1 MNIAIIDD
9 QEDIKYAVEK
19 ILKKDGHTCYGFK
32 GNEDDLIDGLN
43 VFEVE
48 LIILDM
54 MLENGLSGIDIIE
67 KIRKNSL
74 NTPIIMITAYTTPSN
89 MIKASKSGIIDIIQ
103 KPFSASDIIQTVN
116 KYNSKHIEKDSK
128 TNNQEDE
135 FIGSFE
141 TMKDIYKNIGLAAKN
156 DSNVLIIGDTGT
168 GKDLIAKLI
177 HKNSLNSNEAF
188 VAINCSTIPEN
199 LFEKLMY
206 GKVENFSKNQ
216 KDPHIGHIQKV
227 GFGTLFLDE
236 ISELDPNLQVK
247 LLRFL
252 ETKSFYPLG
261 SANEI
266 KFQGRI
272 ICATSRKKD
281 ELENSN
287 IFRSDLYYR
296 ISSFEIMV
304 PNLKN
309 RKDDIKELV
318 LHFIKLFCENL
329 KIKPKNIEENAI
341 LFLKEYEFKGNV
353 RELKNIIYKT
363 ILNSRNEIIS
373 IDDIK
378 NNISSKDNEKSEI
391 FNKITED
398 LIHIYGIENSNL
410 IFEDFEKHMIKELLN
425 KNNNITKISEY
436 LGITRNTLKSKIKKY
451 SL

>member
-19 ILKKDGHTCYGFK
+19 ILKKDGPTCYGFK

-54 MLENGLSGIDIIE
+54 MLKNGLSGIDIIE

-103 KPFSASDIIQTVN
+103 KPFSANDIIQTVN

-227 GFGTLFLDE
+227 GLGTLFLDE

>member
-19 ILKKDGHTCYGFK
+19 ILKKDGHTCYGFS

-54 MLENGLSGIDIIE
+54 MLKNGLSGIDIIE

-227 GFGTLFLDE
+227 GLGTLFLDE

-353 RELKNIIYKT
+353 RELKNIIYKA
-363 ILNSRNEIIS
+363 ILNSRNKIIS

-410 IFEDFEKHMIKELLN
+410 IFEDFEKHMIKKLLN

>member
-19 ILKKDGHTCYGFK
+19 ILKKDGPTCYGFK

-54 MLENGLSGIDIIE
+54 MLKNGLSGIDIIE

-103 KPFSASDIIQTVN
+103 KPFSANDIIQTVN
-116 KYNSKHIEKDSK
+116 KYNSKHIKKDSK

-227 GFGTLFLDE
+227 GLGTLFLDE